1 MAPILLQF
9 ASQGI
14 TVIAN
19 GALPK
24 DAEPPTLSTAITLP
38 QTLTTNMMAA
48 AIDWAIKAQDTKE
61 WAHLDTNK
69 IAAAGQSCGGFEAI
83 LEAGDPRVMAIGIF
97 NSGGMSKM
105 GKGMGGILAMPN
117 KGDLPEPSK
126 WNVPVFF
133 FLGGPSEISSA
144 KV

>member
-1 MAPILLQF
+1 M
-9 ASQGI
+9 
-14 TVIAN
+14 AN

-24 DAEPPTLSTAITLP
+24 DAEPPTPSAAIALP
-38 QTLTTNMMAA
+38 QTPTTNMMAA
-48 AIDWAIKAQDTKE
+48 GIDWAIKAKDTKE

-83 LEAGDPRVMAIGIF
+83 FEAGDPRVMAIGIF
-97 NSGGMSKM
+97 NSGGMSKVGK

-133 FLGGPSEISSA
+133 FLGGPSDISSA